1 MKAPTTWILIA
12 DGGRAKVMRHTAAG
26 QGLSPVA
33 GLEFEN
39 DNPPDREQGTDR
51 PGRFDDAGVGR
62 SAVQE
67 TDWHEI
73 AKTRFAAEV
82 AKTMEK
88 HAQRKSFD
96 RLVVIAPPKVLG
108 DLRRQFSHL
117 VTERLVADIPKDL
130 TKSGDDVI
138 AKAVDGVLYV

>member
-26 QGLSPVA
+26 QGLSPVP
-33 GLEFEN
+33 GLVFEN

-51 PGRFDDAGVGR
+51 PGRLDDAGVGR

-73 AKTRFAAEV
+73 AKTRFAGQV

-88 HAQRKSFD
+88 HLQKGAFD

-108 DLRRQFSHL
+108 DLRQQFNHL
-117 VTERLVADIPKDL
+117 VADKLVADIPKDL
-130 TKSGDDVI
+130 TKSTDDVI